1 MVVEG
6 RRGGREGGRGWCE
19 KWWSLEGYL
28 YGGWVKKRLEGH
40 KCSQKN
46 VVKHVF

>member
-19 KWWSLEGYL
+19 KWWDLEGYL
-28 YGGWVKKRLEGH
+28 
-40 KCSQKN
+40 
-46 VVKHVF
+46 

>member
-19 KWWSLEGYL
+19 KWWGLEGYL
-28 YGGWVKKRLEGH
+28 
-40 KCSQKN
+40 
-46 VVKHVF
+46 